1 MQKLLQIDPEEFLKD
16 ADELD
21 VYNED
26 LGMIIQCLCKLH
38 LGNNP
43 ADDISL
49 ISPGAIEMYDK
60 WKEKLSP
67 QQLPVKA
74 IDWRVSF
81 VIEYLNKAA
90 DSKFRASSKT
100 NQKLIMARL
109 NEGYTMEDFKR
120 VIDVKVAKWINDPKM
135 ISFIRPETLFGPKFE
150 GYLNEK
156 LAPASN
162 FERTANS
169 VLKSSSNLKEKFAN
183 ERANKNRT

>member
-16 ADELD
+16 IK
-21 VYNED
+21 D
-26 LGMIIQCLCKLH
+26 LSAGDAGRIIYCLCH
-38 LGNNP
+38 V
-43 ADDISL
+43 ASERDIAFDIMYGPSH
-49 ISPGAIEMYDK
+49 ATEVYDK
-60 WKEKLSP
+60 WKDKLFP
-67 QQLPVKA
+67 KQLPTKTA
-74 IDWRVSF
+74 DNRPAEI
-81 VIEYLNKAA
+81 IKYLNLV
-90 DSKFRASSKT
+90 ASTGYRINAKK
-100 NQKLIMARL
+100 NLEPIMARL
-109 NEGYTMEDFKR
+109 KEGYTMEDFKR

-156 LAPASN
+156 VAPASN